1 MTGSIIHDMT
11 VKALSTQYAQFDVA
25 LGMDIQGVE
34 MLPAG
39 SAMNATTHQGN
50 IPFGQGTP
58 LSF

>member
-1 MTGSIIHDMT
+1 MT